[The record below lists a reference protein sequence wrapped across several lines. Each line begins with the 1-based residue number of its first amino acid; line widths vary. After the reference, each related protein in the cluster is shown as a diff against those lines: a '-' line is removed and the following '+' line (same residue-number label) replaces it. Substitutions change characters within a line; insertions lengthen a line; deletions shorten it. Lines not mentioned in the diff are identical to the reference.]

1 MVYNGNLKV
10 IDFQDARM
18 GPCQYDLASLL
29 KDSYIVLEETIR
41 KELLE
46 YYIESMHQVG
56 RKIERDPFYKIF
68 DWMSVQRNLKAI
80 GTFAY
85 QSKVLGNNQYLQHI
99 EPTLEYVRK
108 TLKIRKDLEFL
119 IPTLNC
125 AIPSLNAY

>member
-1 MVYNGNLKV
+1 
-10 IDFQDARM
+10 M

-29 KDSYIVLEETIR
+29 KDSYFILEDPIR

-46 YYIESMHQVG
+46 YYIESMQKVG
-56 RKIERDPFYKIF
+56 KKIEQGPFYKIF

-85 QSKVLGNNQYLQHI
+85 QSKFLGNNQYLQYI

-108 TLKIRKDLEFL
+108 TLSTRRDLEFL
-119 IPTLNC
+119 IY
-125 AIPSLNAY
+125 IGIWSWD